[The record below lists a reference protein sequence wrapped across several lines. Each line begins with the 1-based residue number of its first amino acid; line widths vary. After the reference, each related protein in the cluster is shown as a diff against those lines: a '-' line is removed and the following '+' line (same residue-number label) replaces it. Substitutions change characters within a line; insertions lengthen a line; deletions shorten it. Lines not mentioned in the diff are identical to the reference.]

1 MDAPTRPRRARRIG
15 AKALLALGCVVLLL
29 ANVTVWLRL
38 TALDTDRFVAA
49 LAPLADDRDLDEG
62 LAVALTDRIMRRV
75 DVEAQVQQA
84 LPNDNPLVVATVTRL
99 ARGLVQDTLLNVLE
113 SDAFTTIWTEALR
126 RTHRRALQVIDGADG
141 SIALQLTD
149 VLDRADQA
157 LTDRG
162 LDIIDQQTIADLDR
176 IVVARSD
183 DVQTVGQAVDILRT
197 LAVVLPIVTLALLA
211 LAVLLAL
218 DRRHMLGLV
227 GVGMVVTMVVTAV
240 ALRIGRRVLFDQIE
254 GDVRRR
260 AVGAVWT
267 GLLTPLFRQTAV
279 LLVLGLLLASGA
291 WLLGPAASAV
301 RVRGWLGG
309 GARAAS
315 TSPALAALGAHRRQV
330 QAGVCVIGAAALLL
344 LPSLTVTTALVVAV
358 LVVVT
363 VVGLEVLTPGE
374 AAPA

>member
-15 AKALLALGCVVLLL
+15 AKALLALGFVVLLL

-218 DRRHMLGLV
+218 DRRHMVGLV
-227 GVGMVVTMVVTAV
+227 GVGMAVTMVVTAV
-240 ALRIGRRVLFDQIE
+240 ALRIGRRVLFDQIV

-315 TSPALAALGAHRRQV
+315 TSPALAALGAHRRQL
-330 QAGVCVIGAAALLL
+330 QAGICVVGAAALLL
-344 LPSLTVTTALVVAV
+344 LPSLTVTTALVVAI

>member
-227 GVGMVVTMVVTAV
+227 GVGTVVTMVVTAV
-240 ALRIGRRVLFDQIE
+240 ALRIGRRVLFDQIV

-315 TSPALAALGAHRRQV
+315 TSPALAALGAHRRQL
-330 QAGVCVIGAAALLL
+330 QAGICVVGAVALLL
-344 LPSLTVTTALVVAV
+344 LPSLTVTTALVVAI